1 MNNYFK
7 PKRLVVIAMM
17 SAMAAVFMAFEFY
30 MPPAPPFMMFDFSDI
45 PVIMGGF
52 IVGPVATVLI
62 AVIKNLLKMVI
73 SGTHTMAVGELAN
86 VICAVAYAFPAA
98 FIYKLK
104 KTKKGAVI
112 GLACGVVIAICVS
125 VLQNLYLT
133 FPLYGKMY
141 GMDMNAIVG
150 TVSDVNPMV
159 KDVVTM
165 FVFSI
170 IPFNIIK
177 YTLISVITMIIYKTI
192 SRVVKQFMD

>member
-7 PKRLVVIAMM
+7 PKRLVVLAML
-17 SAMAAVFMAFEFY
+17 SAMAAVLMAFEFY
-30 MPPAPPFMMFDFSDI
+30 MPPAPPFMKFDFSDL
-45 PVIMGGF
+45 PVIMGGLMM
-52 IVGPVATVLI
+52 GPVATVII

-73 SGTHTMAVGELAN
+73 SGTNTMAVGELAN

-98 FIYKLK
+98 LIYKLK
-104 KTKKGAVI
+104 KTKVGAVI
-112 GLACGVVIAICVS
+112 GLVCGVVIVICVS
-125 VLQNLYLT
+125 VIQNLYLT

-150 TVSDVNPMV
+150 MVSGVNPKV

-170 IPFNIIK
+170 VPFNIIK

-192 SRVVKQFMD
+192 SKVVKQFMD